1 MTMVPDDYMLPA
13 KTLKEEWLEA
23 NPGKTDADFWH
34 AMKGESGRDGAPG
47 PAGKDGSPG
56 PAGKDGAPGPAGK
69 DGQPGT
75 PGKDGSPGAPGKDGA
90 PGPAGKDG
98 TPGPAGKDGGPGPA
112 GKDGAPGA
120 AGKDGAPGPAGKD
133 GAPGAAGKDGIVPV
147 YAGGVLQVG
156 VQKQSYETVTDASGN
171 WAVDIS
177 AAKFTKILEVVGQV
191 WKDTTAAIEL
201 ADIKFRSKTLTRIT
215 GSVTKGTKITSLLIT
230 AGADTAVKAEAG
242 LPVTITVTGTV

>member
-13 KTLKEEWLEA
+13 KTLKEEWIEA
-23 NPGKTDADFWH
+23 NPGKTDADFWQ
-34 AMKGESGRDGAPG
+34 AMKGDSGRDGAPG

-69 DGQPGT
+69 DGQPST
-75 PGKDGSPGAPGKDGA
+75 PGKDGT
-90 PGPAGKDG
+90 PGPSGKDG
-98 TPGPAGKDGGPGPA
+98 TPGPAGKDGGQGP
-112 GKDGAPGA
+112 

-133 GAPGAAGKDGIVPV
+133 GAPGPTGTPGAAGKDGIVPV

-171 WAVDIS
+171 WSVDIS
-177 AAKFTKILEVVGQV
+177 AAKFTKILEVVGQA

-201 ADIKFRSKTLTRIT
+201 ADIKFRTKSLSKIT
-215 GSVTKGTKITSLLIT
+215 GSVTKGNKITSVLIT

-242 LPVTITVTGTV
+242 IPVTITVTGTV